1 MALIKTFVNVL
12 IAFVL
17 KRQTDRLFVI
27 IIMIKTLHKKS
38 NSLVV

>member
-1 MALIKTFVNVL
+1 MALIKTFVKVL

-17 KRQTDRLFVI
+17 KRQTDRLCVI
-27 IIMIKTLHKKS
+27 IIIIKTLHKKS